1 MIFIKRAFDY
11 LRKKIGKTILLTI
24 IFMVIANFIIA
35 GLLIQ
40 SASENAQENTRLT
53 IGADIHYIMNYDKIY
68 ENYDKGTMS
77 RREAEKL
84 KQESGVVIS
93 EVMTENGAPTY
104 KNINKVVDSDFVSTF
119 YYSNLITA
127 TVELI
132 EAYQIEK
139 NASPSSTFNIIL
151 YGGDSPIDF
160 ADGEMKLISGE
171 LSTTA
176 TSVVISDEVATKNN
190 LKVGDLLTV
199 EYDDILSNTVDIEH
213 QISGI
218 YHTNQEISNVES
230 SIILP
235 QNKLYI
241 PITVLKTVGLSDM
254 DLDNMIISQ
263 STIRLKDPSNIDLY
277 RVEILSG
284 MTLEYGML
292 DANDDLYNS
301 LVDPIESIGLIT
313 QIFVVSIIITGG
325 FIVGLIT
332 ALTINDRK
340 SEIGILLAVGETK
353 LKIVLQFILEVVV
366 IAFVAFSLSLFTGQ
380 VLGENLSETLLDSEV
395 FGEVEERPMQKF
407 GKMFKTEDVSQA
419 TSMNIA
425 LNFKIVIQ
433 IFALGILLTVI
444 STAIPTLYVM
454 RFSPKQILTTRNS

>member
-1 MIFIKRAFDY
+1 MIFIKRALDY
-11 LRKKIGKTILLTI
+11 LRKKIGKTILLAI

-40 SASENAQENTRLT
+40 SASNNAQENTRLT
-53 IGADIHYIMNYDKIY
+53 IGADIHYVMNFDKIF

-77 RREAEKL
+77 RKEAGKL
-84 KQESGVVIS
+84 KQESGIVIS

-104 KNINKVVDSDFVSTF
+104 NNVSEVVNSDLVSSY
-119 YYSNLITA
+119 YYSNPLTA
-127 TVELI
+127 TVEVI
-132 EAYQIEK
+132 ETYQIEK
-139 NASPSSTFNIIL
+139 NASPSSTFNIVL
-151 YGGDSPIDF
+151 YGGDTPIEF
-160 ADGEMKLISGE
+160 ADGDMELTSGE
-171 LSTTA
+171 LSKTT
-176 TSVVISDEVATKNN
+176 TSVVISEDVARSNN
-190 LKVGDLLTV
+190 LKIGDTIVV
-199 EYDDILSNTVDIEH
+199 EYDGVLTNTVDIEH
-213 QISGI
+213 QITGI
-218 YHTNQEISNVES
+218 YHTNQEISSVENPVY
-230 SIILP
+230 LP

-241 PITVLKTVGLSDM
+241 PITVLKDVGLSDT
-254 DLDNMIISQ
+254 DFNNIIINQ

-277 RVEILSG
+277 RDEVSSRMILD
-284 MTLEYGML
+284 YGML
-292 DANDDLYNS
+292 DANDALYNS
-301 LVDPIESIGLIT
+301 LIGPIESIGLIT

-366 IAFVAFSLSLFTGQ
+366 IAVIAFSLSLFTGQ

-395 FGEVEERPMQKF
+395 FGDVEERPLQKF
-407 GKMFKTEDVSQA
+407 DKGFKTDDVSEA
-419 TSMNIA
+419 ASMKIA
-425 LNFKIVIQ
+425 LNIKIIIQ

>member
-230 SIILP
+230 SIFLP